1 MSHLFRK
8 VVLFLVFLIAV
19 LQIIHMTLMSR
30 LESRTNNIKKNH
42 LNRQR
47 KNSDNHEEFKN
58 TNNNNE
64 QNVLYSIDQVDIE
77 REKIYKSLQSLSSVL
92 DSSGEYRILHFIS
105 TADLLKNSRWRYS
118 IVNKLDT
125 LDGNHLYK
133 KNDLSIATHST
144 VTQLYNLDLLSRIWN
159 GPISLAIFAVSI
171 QQLPIVVET
180 ILLLR
185 YCNPSIRQR
194 TSFHLVYPLNFS
206 SKLNNHQVRSVLDF
220 LRWPEIKKLYP
231 EFDRFV
237 QKENCGHIKQLIEQ
251 IDQKG
256 DHNFSQKQQQSSFA
270 NNYNHH
276 VPYPNNLLRNI
287 ARRYSLTEYTLVID
301 IDLVPSKL
309 LYEKFL
315 EFIQNSRLFKDTD
328 FLNNDKQLRQSP
340 NTFDDNRTGKNS
352 DVLIVFVLPTFE
364 IDLELARKQ
373 HKHLGVEDI
382 DQIIPTDKINL
393 IHAIE
398 QRYVRPFYIELC
410 WKCHKYTEYEAWLH
424 SHRLVNYSSPNS
436 SYNDDKL
443 QILYQVQWHDPWEP
457 FYISRNN
464 VPFYDERFR
473 QYGFNRISQTCELNM
488 AGYQFAVL
496 NDAFLIHRGFKT
508 TDDFHPTKD
517 AELEHNRIL
526 YRKFKL
532 QLKERYSYS
541 GRKC

>member
-1 MSHLFRK
+1 
-8 VVLFLVFLIAV
+8 
-19 LQIIHMTLMSR
+19 MSR

-47 KNSDNHEEFKN
+47 KKSDNHEDFKYA
-58 TNNNNE
+58 NNNE
-64 QNVLYSIDQVDIE
+64 PTVLYSINQVDIE
-77 REKIYKSLQSLSSVL
+77 REQIYKSLQSLSSVL
-92 DSSGEYRILHFIS
+92 DSSGEYRILHFLS

-118 IVNKLDT
+118 IINKLDT

-144 VTQLYNLDLLSRIWN
+144 VTQLYNLDLLSRSWN

-171 QQLPIVVET
+171 QQLPVVVEA

-185 YCNPSIRQR
+185 YCNPLIRQR

-206 SKLNNHQVRSVLDF
+206 SNLNNHQVRSVLDF
-220 LRWPEIKKLYP
+220 LRWPEIKKSYP
-231 EFDRFV
+231 EFEQFV
-237 QKENCGHIKQLIEQ
+237 KKENCGHIQKLIEQ
-251 IDQKG
+251 IAHK
-256 DHNFSQKQQQSSFA
+256 DHHNYSQKQQQSGH
-270 NNYNHH
+270 NYNHH

-315 EFIQNSRLFKDTD
+315 EFIKNSRLFKDAD
-328 FLNNDKQLRQSP
+328 FLNIDKQPQNL
-340 NTFDDNRTGKNS
+340 FDDNRQEKSPGL
-352 DVLIVFVLPTFE
+352 LIVFVLPTFE

-373 HKHLGVEDI
+373 HKNLGDEDI
-382 DQIIPTDKINL
+382 DQIIPADKINL

-398 QRYVRPFYIELC
+398 QRYIRPFYIELC

-424 SHRLVNYSSPNS
+424 AHRLVNYSSPNS
-436 SYNDDKL
+436 NHDDNQL

-496 NDAFLIHRGFKT
+496 NNAFLIHRGFKT
-508 TDDFHPTKD
+508 SDDFHPTKD
-517 AELEHNRIL
+517 VELEHNRIL

>member
-19 LQIIHMTLMSR
+19 LQIIHMSLMSR
-30 LESRTNNIKKNH
+30 LESRTNSIKNNH
-42 LNRQR
+42 LSSQS
-47 KNSDNHEEFKN
+47 KKSDNSDKFKY
-58 TNNNNE
+58 TNNNVGEQE
-64 QNVLYSIDQVDIE
+64 QNVLYSIDMVNIE
-77 REKIYKSLQSLSSVL
+77 REQMYNSLKSLSSVL
-92 DSSGEYRILHFIS
+92 DSSGEHRILHFLS
-105 TADLLKNSRWRYS
+105 TADQLKNSRWRYS
-118 IVNKLDT
+118 IINKLDT

-133 KNDLSIATHST
+133 KNDLSIASHST
-144 VTQLYNLDLLSRIWN
+144 VTQLYNLDLMSRRWN
-159 GPISLAIFAVSI
+159 GPISMAIFAVTI
-171 QQLPIVVET
+171 QQIPVVVEA

-185 YCNPSIRQR
+185 YCNPFIQQR

-206 SKLNNHQVRSVLDF
+206 SKLNNRQVRSLLDF
-220 LRWPEIKKLYP
+220 LRWSEIKDSYP
-231 EFDRFV
+231 ELDRFV
-237 QKENCGHIKQLIEQ
+237 SKANCGHIKEL
-251 IDQKG
+251 IDQMDKK
-256 DHNFSQKQQQSSFA
+256 DSK
-270 NNYNHH
+270 NYNHH
-276 VPYPNNLLRNI
+276 VEYPNNLLRNI

-315 EFIQNSRLFKDTD
+315 EFIQNSRLFKDAD
-328 FLNNDKQLRQSP
+328 FFNIDKQPP
-340 NTFDDNRTGKNS
+340 NTFSDNLTGKS
-352 DVLIVFVLPTFE
+352 SSALMVFILPTFE

-373 HKHLGVEDI
+373 HNNLGDEEY
-382 DQIIPTDKINL
+382 DQIIPDDKIKL

-410 WKCHKYTEYEAWLH
+410 WKCHKYTDYEAWLH
-424 SHRLVNYSSPNS
+424 DHRLVNYSRSISNL
-436 SYNDDKL
+436 YDDRFRL

-488 AGYQFAVL
+488 AGYQFVVL
-496 NDAFLIHRGFKT
+496 NNAFLIHRGFKT
-508 TDDFHPTKD
+508 SGDFHPTKD
-517 AELEHNRIL
+517 VELERNRIL

-532 QLKERYSYS
+532 QLKERYPNS